1 MEEKNEEF
9 LKKQKKEKCL
19 ENFKKYILKSS
30 SESNLK
36 SLNLKNKED
45 LISFGIKGDLSST
58 YLRPIA
64 YKIFLDLL
72 PIEKSIQQWISM
84 TFSQRMLYS
93 QLKSKYFNKKKEKEE
108 DNENIIKMDLSRT
121 FPEIQG
127 FNQTKIMNILYNVLY
142 IYTKEHQFN
151 YKQGMNELLS
161 ILFISLYPYYFPCSK
176 NISKI
181 EIINA
186 VNSLNN
192 GNGKKI
198 FAKKNII
205 SLNNLKKDSHSNS
218 NGIDILFH
226 FFHDENYFESD
237 LYLLF
242 TNLMRKGFEKI
253 YNDDLLQK
261 QCNNLIKNKLK
272 IIDAELYKHC
282 IGINLA
288 YEIFLE
294 KWILSFFDRYTSID
308 NCINILDIIISEEFK
323 NKKSDKF
330 DFEIIDNI
338 CLAMII
344 KYRLE
349 LLKKNDEEFLI
360 FCLCYPKIQNID
372 EIFKLSNFI
381 ALKLQSKESEIIINK
396 RLSVRINPKK
406 QKYWMYP
413 NNSFIKKNNIN
424 STIEESSHSFIE
436 SKSLKNK
443 IIKKIDDLKNKEEE
457 KKLNK
462 SHRYMGTLSSIN
474 IKKSNLNLKKKE
486 NKQNEGFKI
495 SNFGS
500 LLTPKFEDVKS
511 EDLIDIY
518 YF

>member
-218 NGIDILFH
+218 NGIDI
-226 FFHDENYFESD
+226 
-237 LYLLF
+237 
-242 TNLMRKGFEKI
+242 
-253 YNDDLLQK
+253 
-261 QCNNLIKNKLK
+261 
-272 IIDAELYKHC
+272 
-282 IGINLA
+282 
-288 YEIFLE
+288 
-294 KWILSFFDRYTSID
+294 
-308 NCINILDIIISEEFK
+308 
-323 NKKSDKF
+323 
-330 DFEIIDNI
+330 
-338 CLAMII
+338 
-344 KYRLE
+344 
-349 LLKKNDEEFLI
+349 
-360 FCLCYPKIQNID
+360 
-372 EIFKLSNFI
+372 
-381 ALKLQSKESEIIINK
+381 
-396 RLSVRINPKK
+396 
-406 QKYWMYP
+406 
-413 NNSFIKKNNIN
+413 
-424 STIEESSHSFIE
+424 
-436 SKSLKNK
+436 
-443 IIKKIDDLKNKEEE
+443 
-457 KKLNK
+457 
-462 SHRYMGTLSSIN
+462 
-474 IKKSNLNLKKKE
+474 
-486 NKQNEGFKI
+486 
-495 SNFGS
+495 
-500 LLTPKFEDVKS
+500 
-511 EDLIDIY
+511 
-518 YF
+518 